1 MKSVAEKVQITSAG
15 IKNSLKRYDPLQAL
29 GEYVWNGFD
38 ANASEVH
45 ITINLNPI
53 SGTSSIYVADNGDG
67 IARENL
73 DLKFKPFFQSEKIY
87 DPGIK
92 HSATHGKNGIGR
104 LTFFTFSN
112 FATWKTIYKKDNDK
126 YAYQLSISATTLDD
140 YDPSEESLTTN
151 NVGTTVIFTEIT
163 TTEITEDTV
172 MAYLIREFCWFLE
185 LNKNRAYSIYV
196 NDKKLDYSAQIVS
209 TESQSYFYDQE
220 SIYFDVRYV
229 CWKHKVSDFSKYY
242 YIKSDG
248 VELAK
253 ENTTLNNKGDR
264 FYHSVYIQS
273 ALFDGFDLGQLDMEQ
288 TSMANFQNKKSP
300 AYNFVM
306 DKVDERLREI
316 RRPFIKK
323 SISGVIER
331 LEIETAFPN
340 YDPKNII
347 DQYKKDQ
354 LEELIA
360 SLYIA
365 QPKLFTSSMNKEQ
378 KKTFIRLLDLIMDSG
393 EINSLFHILTEIL
406 EMDEQERKDLSEILK
421 YTKMSNITKTIKLLK
436 DRYQAVRDLK
446 ELVYNPDLNANEVNH
461 LQEYIEN
468 HYWLFGEQ
476 YNLVTAAEP
485 NFEEALRRHLS
496 YLHKEYEDI
505 SIEHPDKLKQMDIFA
520 VRQDVAHNSYNN
532 IVVEL
537 KHPNINIGETQLSQV
552 KKYMNVILNTK
563 EFNADNMTWEF
574 YLIGNKFMTDGFIE
588 GELESNKNHGE
599 PFLVHKLPR
608 YKIYVMRWSELF
620 ADFEMRHSHLNKK
633 LQIEQSQ
640 LQKQYISANEVIEA
654 QASNSAIAPSEM
666 PHSKQNIY

>member
-15 IKNSLKRYDPLQAL
+15 IKNSLKRYEPLQAL

-38 ANASEVH
+38 ANASEVR
-45 ITINLNPI
+45 ITINLNPM

-67 IARENL
+67 IARKDL

-92 HSATHGKNGIGR
+92 HSATQGKNGIGR

-112 FATWKTIYKKDNDK
+112 FAIWQTVYKKDNEN
-126 YAYQLSISATTLDD
+126 YTYQLSISATALDD
-140 YDPSEESLTTN
+140 YDPEAENLTTE
-151 NVGTTVIFTEIT
+151 NVGTTVKFTEVT
-163 TTEITEDTV
+163 TTEITEDTA
-172 MAYLIREFCWFLE
+172 MAYLTREFCWFLE
-185 LNKNRAYSIYV
+185 LNKGRAYAIYI
-196 NDKKLDYSAQIVS
+196 NDKKVDYSAQIVS
-209 TESQSYFYDQE
+209 SESQSYFYEQE
-220 SIYFDVRYV
+220 NISFEARFV
-229 CWKHKVSDFSKYY
+229 CWKHKVPDFSKYY

-273 ALFDGFDLGQLDMEQ
+273 ALFDEFNLGQLDMEQ
-288 TSMANFQNKKSP
+288 TSIASFQNKKSP
-300 AYNFVM
+300 AYHFVM
-306 DKVDERLREI
+306 DKVNEHLREI

-340 YDPKNII
+340 YDPKNLV

-354 LEELIA
+354 IEELI
-360 SLYIA
+360 SSIYIA
-365 QPKLFTSSMNKEQ
+365 QPKLFTSAMNKEQ

-393 EINSLFHILTEIL
+393 EINSLFHILSEIL

-421 YTKMSNITKTIKLLK
+421 YAKMSNITKTIKLLK
-436 DRYQAVRDLK
+436 DRYQALGDLK
-446 ELVYNPDLNANEVNH
+446 ALVYNPDLNANEVNH

-485 NFEEALRRHLS
+485 NFEEALRRYLS
-496 YLHKEYEDI
+496 YLHKEYEDA
-505 SIEHPDKLKQMDIFA
+505 SIEHPDRLKQMDIFM
-520 VRQDVAHNSYNN
+520 VRQDVTHNRYNN

-552 KKYMNVILNTK
+552 KKYMSVILSTK

-574 YLIGNKFMTDGFIE
+574 YLVGNKFTTDRFIE

-599 PFLVHKLPR
+599 HFLVHKVPR

-620 ADFEMRHSHLNKK
+620 ADFEMRHSYLNEK

-640 LQKQYISANEVIEA
+640 LQKQYTTANEVLSA
-654 QASNSAIAPSEM
+654 QTGNSAIAPPEM
-666 PHSKQNIY
+666 PASKL